1 MEDGELLGRMWL
13 SLAGFVRLIGAGSPG
28 ARVVER
34 AGIVGSICPTVPDR
48 SLFSSVVYSDGDELA
63 RDSRADAVGGDLMR
77 RIEPVQQVKARIQ
90 LAGPGGLRAGV
101 DVRGDGS
108 AEAWTGWLRRQ
119 VVEQRTGESPYDAL
133 RRATRPG

>member
-1 MEDGELLGRMWL
+1 
-13 SLAGFVRLIGAGSPG
+13 
-28 ARVVER
+28 
-34 AGIVGSICPTVPDR
+34 
-48 SLFSSVVYSDGDELA
+48 
-63 RDSRADAVGGDLMR
+63 MR
-77 RIEPVQQVKARIQ
+77 RIDPVQQVKARIQ
-90 LAGPGGLRAGV
+90 LAGPRRLRAGV